1 MLRMIVLAVCLSVSA
16 MSVSTMPVASGIDH
30 WTRFRGQDGNGVGK
44 DNASLPTRWST
55 TENVCWAIDLP
66 GWGWSCPIVW
76 GDKVFLTTVV
86 SDEQNMAPSKGL
98 YLGQGVRDPGKG
110 VHHWLV
116 YCFDLNTGQEI
127 WKREAH
133 TGAPQVPRHPKSTY
147 AAETATTDGERLYVL
162 FGDVGLY
169 CYDLDGELLWSREIA
184 PRKTFM
190 DYGAAASP
198 VVHDGQVFV
207 VYDNLE
213 KSWIASFD
221 AKTGKE
227 IWKQDRNETHSWA
240 TPLVWQNKQRTEIVV
255 PGKKS
260 NRSYSLTGEL
270 LWEFDGQ
277 MSNLVIPSPMSAHGM
292 CYVAS
297 GYVGDAHRPTF
308 AIKPGASGN
317 ITPEG
322 DYTDSEFIEWYQGTS
337 SSYNPSQ
344 TVYGDY
350 LYTLY
355 DQGFLTCHDARTG
368 EQIYGK
374 KRFSPS
380 GSFTASPF
388 AYNGYLFCL
397 SEDGLTYVIKAGEE
411 FEIVARN
418 ELDELCIA
426 CPAVVGDKVLIRTA
440 SKLYCLSEGLKLDP
454 AMAAQLK
461 PRRSSTPI
469 NDIWAAASAGDNAA
483 IKRFLDGGIAV
494 NAKQGRRGGT
504 PLRNAI
510 LQDHPSSAQLL
521 MERGADVTLSGPDG
535 NTPLHLAAFFGDESL
550 VKLLL
555 EKGADGKAKNSKGET
570 ALDIVSK
577 EWDSQLEATYQ
588 GVGRSLN
595 RKFDL
600 RQLKT
605 VRPQIASLL
614 EKNASVTT
622 NDGGPAK

>member
-1 MLRMIVLAVCLSVSA
+1 MLRVIGFAACLIL
-16 MSVSTMPVASGIDH
+16 STIPVVRGVDH
-30 WTRFRGQDGNGVGK
+30 WTRFRGEDGNSVGR
-44 DNASLPTRWST
+44 DNVNLPTRWST
-55 TENVCWAIDLP
+55 TDNVRWAIDLP

-76 GDKVFLTTVV
+76 GEKVFLTSVV
-86 SDEQNMAPSKGL
+86 SDEQNTAPSKGL

-110 VHHWLV
+110 IHHWLV

-133 TGAPQVPRHPKSTY
+133 TGAPQIPRHPKSTY

-169 CYDLDGELLWSREIA
+169 CYDLNGELIWSREIE
-184 PRKTFM
+184 PKKTFM

-213 KSWIASFD
+213 QSWIASFD

-227 IWKQDRNETHSWA
+227 LWKKDRNETHSWA
-240 TPLVWQNKQRTEIVV
+240 TPLVWQNEQRTEIVV

-260 NRSYSLTGEL
+260 NRSYSLTGDL

-277 MSNLVIPSPMSAHGM
+277 MSNLVIPSPMNAHGM
-292 CYVAS
+292 CYIAS

-322 DYTDSEFIEWYQGTS
+322 DYTDSEFIEWYQSTA

-368 EQIYGK
+368 EQVYGK

-397 SEDGLTYVIKAGEE
+397 SEDGLTYVIKAGED

-426 CPAVVGDKVLIRTA
+426 CPAVVGDKLLIRTA
-440 SKLYCLSEGLKLDP
+440 SKLYCLSEGSQLDA

-469 NDIWAAASAGDNAA
+469 NDIWAAATAGDNAS
-483 IKRFLDGGIAV
+483 IKRFLDAGISV
-494 NAKQGRRGGT
+494 NAKQGKRGAT

-510 LQDHPSSAQLL
+510 LHNHLESARLL
-521 MERGADVTLSGPDG
+521 IQRGADASLGGPDG
-535 NTPLHLAAFFGDESL
+535 NTPLHLAAFFGDASL

-555 EKGADGKAKNSKGET
+555 TKGANPETKNSKGET

-577 EWDSQLEATYQ
+577 DWDPQVEATYQ

-595 RKFDL
+595 REFDL
-600 RQLKT
+600 RRLQE

-614 EKNASVTT
+614 KENALQARDKNDASR
-622 NDGGPAK
+622 

>member
-1 MLRMIVLAVCLSVSA
+1 MFRMIVLATCL
-16 MSVSTMPVASGIDH
+16 TLTTIPVVNGVEH
-30 WTRFRGQDGNGVGK
+30 WNRFRGEDGNSVAK
-44 DNASLPTRWST
+44 DNANLPTRWNT
-55 TENVCWAIDLP
+55 TENVRWAIDLP

-86 SDEQNMAPSKGL
+86 SEEQNLVPSKGL

-110 VHHWLV
+110 IHHWLV

-133 TGAPQVPRHPKSTY
+133 TGAPQIPRHPKSTY

-169 CYDLDGELLWSREIA
+169 CYDLKGQLLWSRDIE

-227 IWKQDRNETHSWA
+227 LWKQDRNETHSWA
-240 TPLVWQNKQRTEIVV
+240 TPLVWQNEQRTEIVV

-260 NRSYSLTGEL
+260 NRSYSLAGDL

-292 CYVAS
+292 CYIAS
-297 GYVGDAHRPTF
+297 GYVGDSHRPTF

-322 DYTDSEFIEWYQGTS
+322 DYTDNEFIEWYQATS

-355 DQGFLTCHDARTG
+355 DQGFLTCHNARTG
-368 EQIYGK
+368 EQVYGK

-440 SKLYCLSEGLKLDP
+440 SKLYCLSEGSKLDP
-454 AMAAQLK
+454 AMAAELK

-469 NDIWAAASAGDNAA
+469 NDIWAATTAGDNAA
-483 IKRFLDGGIAV
+483 IKRFLDAGVAV
-494 NAKQGRRGGT
+494 NAKQGRGGAT

-510 LQDHPSSAQLL
+510 LHNHSDSARLL

-550 VKLLL
+550 VKQLL
-555 EKGADGKAKNSKGET
+555 EKGANAKTENSKGET

-577 EWDSQLEATYQ
+577 DWDSRLESTYQ
-588 GVGRSLN
+588 NVGRSLN

-600 RQLKT
+600 RRLQK
-605 VRPQIASLL
+605 VRPQIASFL
-614 EKNASVTT
+614 EKNASSAT
-622 NDGGPAK
+622 DDSEASR

>member
-1 MLRMIVLAVCLSVSA
+1 
-16 MSVSTMPVASGIDH
+16 
-30 WTRFRGQDGNGVGK
+30 
-44 DNASLPTRWST
+44 
-55 TENVCWAIDLP
+55 
-66 GWGWSCPIVW
+66 
-76 GDKVFLTTVV
+76 
-86 SDEQNMAPSKGL
+86 
-98 YLGQGVRDPGKG
+98 
-110 VHHWLV
+110 
-116 YCFDLNTGQEI
+116 
-127 WKREAH
+127 
-133 TGAPQVPRHPKSTY
+133 
-147 AAETATTDGERLYVL
+147 
-162 FGDVGLY
+162 
-169 CYDLDGELLWSREIA
+169 
-184 PRKTFM
+184 
-190 DYGAAASP
+190 
-198 VVHDGQVFV
+198 
-207 VYDNLE
+207 
-213 KSWIASFD
+213 
-221 AKTGKE
+221 
-227 IWKQDRNETHSWA
+227 
-240 TPLVWQNKQRTEIVV
+240 
-255 PGKKS
+255 
-260 NRSYSLTGEL
+260 
-270 LWEFDGQ
+270 

-521 MERGADVTLSGPDG
+521 MDRGADVTLSGPDG

>member
-1 MLRMIVLAVCLSVSA
+1 MFRMIVLATCL
-16 MSVSTMPVASGIDH
+16 TLTTIPVVNGVEH
-30 WTRFRGQDGNGVGK
+30 WSRFRGEDGNSVAK
-44 DNASLPTRWST
+44 DNANLPTRWNT
-55 TENVCWAIDLP
+55 TENVRWAIDLP

-86 SDEQNMAPSKGL
+86 SDEQNLVPSKGL

-110 VHHWLV
+110 IHHWLV

-133 TGAPQVPRHPKSTY
+133 TGAPQIPRHPKSTY

-169 CYDLDGELLWSREIA
+169 CYDLEGQLLWSRDIE

-227 IWKQDRNETHSWA
+227 LWKQDRDETHSWA
-240 TPLVWQNKQRTEIVV
+240 TPLVWQNEQRTEIVV

-260 NRSYSLTGEL
+260 NRSYSLAGDL

-292 CYVAS
+292 CYIAS
-297 GYVGDAHRPTF
+297 GYVGDSHRPTF

-322 DYTDSEFIEWYQGTS
+322 DYTDNEFIEWYQATS

-355 DQGFLTCHDARTG
+355 DQGFLTCHNARTG
-368 EQIYGK
+368 EQVYGK

-440 SKLYCLSEGLKLDP
+440 SKLYCLSEGSKLDP

-469 NDIWAAASAGDNAA
+469 NDIWAATTAGDNAA
-483 IKRFLDGGIAV
+483 IKRFLDAGVAV
-494 NAKQGRRGGT
+494 NAKQGRGGAT

-510 LQDHPSSAQLL
+510 LHNHSDSARLL

-550 VKLLL
+550 VKKLL
-555 EKGADGKAKNSKGET
+555 EKGANAKTENSKGET

-577 EWDSQLEATYQ
+577 DWDSQLESTYQ
-588 GVGRSLN
+588 NVGRSLN

-600 RQLKT
+600 RRLQK
-605 VRPQIASLL
+605 VRPQIASFL
-614 EKNASVTT
+614 EKNASSAT
-622 NDGGPAK
+622 DDSEASR

>member
-1 MLRMIVLAVCLSVSA
+1 MFRMIVLATCL
-16 MSVSTMPVASGIDH
+16 TLTTIPVVNGVEH
-30 WTRFRGQDGNGVGK
+30 WSRFRGEDGNSVAK
-44 DNASLPTRWST
+44 DNANLPTRWNT
-55 TENVCWAIDLP
+55 TENVRWAIDLP

-86 SDEQNMAPSKGL
+86 SEEQNLVPSKGL

-110 VHHWLV
+110 IHHWLV

-133 TGAPQVPRHPKSTY
+133 TGAPQIPRHPKSTY

-169 CYDLDGELLWSREIA
+169 CYDLEGQLLWSRDIE

-221 AKTGKE
+221 AKTGKDL
-227 IWKQDRNETHSWA
+227 WKQDRNETHSWA
-240 TPLVWQNKQRTEIVV
+240 TPLVWQNEQRTEIVV

-260 NRSYSLTGEL
+260 NRSYSLAGDL

-292 CYVAS
+292 CYIAS
-297 GYVGDAHRPTF
+297 GYVGDSHRPTF

-322 DYTDSEFIEWYQGTS
+322 DYTDNEFIEWYQATS

-355 DQGFLTCHDARTG
+355 DQGFLTCHNARTG
-368 EQIYGK
+368 EQVYGK

-440 SKLYCLSEGLKLDP
+440 SKLYCLSEGSKLDP

-469 NDIWAAASAGDNAA
+469 NDIWAATTAGDNAA
-483 IKRFLDGGIAV
+483 IKRFLDAGVAV
-494 NAKQGRRGGT
+494 NAKQGRGGAT

-510 LQDHPSSAQLL
+510 LHNHSDSARLL

-550 VKLLL
+550 VKQLL
-555 EKGADGKAKNSKGET
+555 EKGANAKTENSKGET

-577 EWDSQLEATYQ
+577 DWDSQLESTYQ
-588 GVGRSLN
+588 NVGRSLN

-600 RQLKT
+600 RRLQK
-605 VRPQIASLL
+605 VRPQIASFL
-614 EKNASVTT
+614 EKNASSAT
-622 NDGGPAK
+622 DDSEASR

>member
-1 MLRMIVLAVCLSVSA
+1 MLRVIGFAACLILSPLSMVHG
-16 MSVSTMPVASGIDH
+16 VDH
-30 WTRFRGQDGNGVGK
+30 WTRFRGEDGNSVAR
-44 DNASLPTRWST
+44 DNANLPTRWST
-55 TENVCWAIDLP
+55 TENVRWAIDLP

-86 SDEQNMAPSKGL
+86 SDEQNLAPSKGL

-110 VHHWLV
+110 IHHWLV
-116 YCFDLNTGQEI
+116 YCFDLNTGHEI

-133 TGAPQVPRHPKSTY
+133 TGAPKVPRHPKSTY

-169 CYDLDGELLWSREIA
+169 CYDLDGEMLWSRDIE

-227 IWKQDRNETHSWA
+227 LWKQDRNETHSWA
-240 TPLVWQNKQRTEIVV
+240 TPLVWQNDQRTEIVV

-277 MSNLVIPSPMSAHGM
+277 MSNLVIPSPMTAHGM
-292 CYVAS
+292 CYIAS

-368 EQIYGK
+368 EQVYGK

-411 FEIVARN
+411 FDIVARN

-440 SKLYCLSEGLKLDP
+440 SKLYCLSEGSKLDP

-483 IKRFLDGGIAV
+483 IKRFLDAGVDV

-521 MERGADVTLSGPDG
+521 IQRGADVTLKGPDG

-555 EKGADGKAKNSKGET
+555 EKGANSEAKNSKGET

-577 EWDSQLEATYQ
+577 EWNRQLEATYQ

-600 RQLKT
+600 NQLKT
-605 VRPQIASLL
+605 VRPQIAALL
-614 EKNASVTT
+614 EKDASTAT
-622 NDGGPAK
+622 NDSAQAK

>member
-1 MLRMIVLAVCLSVSA
+1 MCRMIVLAVCLSVSA
-16 MSVSTMPVASGIDH
+16 MSVSTMPIASGIDH

-44 DNASLPTRWST
+44 DNANLPTRWST
-55 TENVCWAIDLP
+55 TENVRWAIDLP

-133 TGAPQVPRHPKSTY
+133 TGAPQIPRHPKSTY
-147 AAETATTDGERLYVL
+147 AAETATTDGQRLYVL

-169 CYDLDGELLWSREIA
+169 CYDLDGELLWSRDIE

-227 IWKQDRNETHSWA
+227 LWKQDRNETHSWA

-322 DYTDSEFIEWYQGTS
+322 DYSDSEFIEWYQGTS

-368 EQIYGK
+368 EQVYGK

-397 SEDGLTYVIKAGEE
+397 SEDGLTYVIKAGED

-426 CPAVVGDKVLIRTA
+426 CPAVVDDKVLIRTA
-440 SKLYCLSEGLKLDP
+440 SKLYCLSEGSKLDP
-454 AMAAQLK
+454 AMAAKLQ

-469 NDIWAAASAGDNAA
+469 NDIWAAASAGNNAA
-483 IKRFLDGGIAV
+483 IKRFLDAGVAV
-494 NAKQGRRGGT
+494 NAKQGRRGST

-510 LQDHPSSAQLL
+510 LQDHPDSIRLL
-521 MERGADVTLSGPDG
+521 IERGADVTLSGPDG
-535 NTPLHLAAFFGDESL
+535 NTPLHLAAFLGDQSL
-550 VKLLL
+550 VELLL
-555 EKGADGKAKNSKGET
+555 KKGANGKTKNSKGET

-577 EWDSQLEATYQ
+577 EWDPQLEATYQ

-595 RKFDL
+595 REFDL
-600 RQLKT
+600 NRLQK
-605 VRPQIASLL
+605 VRPLIASLL
-614 EKNASVTT
+614 EKRASTTT
-622 NDGGPAK
+622 NDRAPTK

>member
-1 MLRMIVLAVCLSVSA
+1 MFRMIVLATCL
-16 MSVSTMPVASGIDH
+16 TLTTIPVVNGVEH
-30 WTRFRGQDGNGVGK
+30 WSRFRGEDGNSVAK
-44 DNASLPTRWST
+44 DNANLPTRWNT
-55 TENVCWAIDLP
+55 TENVRWAIDLP

-76 GDKVFLTTVV
+76 DDKVFLTTVV
-86 SDEQNMAPSKGL
+86 SDEQNLVPSKGL

-110 VHHWLV
+110 IHHWLV

-133 TGAPQVPRHPKSTY
+133 TGAPQIPRHPKSTY

-169 CYDLDGELLWSREIA
+169 CYDLEGKLLWSRDIE

-227 IWKQDRNETHSWA
+227 LWKQDRNETHSWA
-240 TPLVWQNKQRTEIVV
+240 TPLVWQNEQRTEIVV
-255 PGKKS
+255 PGKKF
-260 NRSYSLTGEL
+260 NRSYSLAGDL

-292 CYVAS
+292 CYIAS

-368 EQIYGK
+368 EQVYGK

-440 SKLYCLSEGLKLDP
+440 SKLYCLSEGSKLDP

-555 EKGADGKAKNSKGET
+555 EKGADVKAKNSKGET

-600 RQLKT
+600 QQLQK

-614 EKNASVTT
+614 KKNASATAS
-622 NDGGPAK
+622 DSGPNK

>member
-1 MLRMIVLAVCLSVSA
+1 MFRMIVLATCL
-16 MSVSTMPVASGIDH
+16 TLTTIPVVNGVEH
-30 WTRFRGQDGNGVGK
+30 WSRFRGEDGNSVAK
-44 DNASLPTRWST
+44 DNANLPTRWNT
-55 TENVCWAIDLP
+55 TENVRWAIDLP

-86 SDEQNMAPSKGL
+86 SEEQNLVPSKGL

-110 VHHWLV
+110 IHHWLV

-133 TGAPQVPRHPKSTY
+133 TGAPQIPRHPKSTY

-169 CYDLDGELLWSREIA
+169 CYDLEGQLLWSRDIE

-227 IWKQDRNETHSWA
+227 LWKQDRNETHSWA
-240 TPLVWQNKQRTEIVV
+240 TPLVWQNEQRTEIVV

-260 NRSYSLTGEL
+260 NRSYSLAGDL

-292 CYVAS
+292 CYIAS
-297 GYVGDAHRPTF
+297 GYVGDSHRPTF

-322 DYTDSEFIEWYQGTS
+322 DYTDNEFIEWYQATS

-355 DQGFLTCHDARTG
+355 DQGFLTCHNARTG
-368 EQIYGK
+368 EQVYGK

-440 SKLYCLSEGLKLDP
+440 SKLYCLSEGSKLDP

-469 NDIWAAASAGDNAA
+469 NDIWAATTAGDNAA
-483 IKRFLDGGIAV
+483 IKRFLDAGVAV
-494 NAKQGRRGGT
+494 NAKQGRGGAT

-510 LQDHPSSAQLL
+510 LHNHSDSARLL

-550 VKLLL
+550 VKKLL
-555 EKGADGKAKNSKGET
+555 EKGANAKTENSKGET

-577 EWDSQLEATYQ
+577 DWDSQLESTYQ
-588 GVGRSLN
+588 NVGRSLN

-600 RQLKT
+600 RRLQK
-605 VRPQIASLL
+605 VRPQIASFL
-614 EKNASVTT
+614 EKNASSAT
-622 NDGGPAK
+622 DDSEASR

>member
-1 MLRMIVLAVCLSVSA
+1 MFRMIVLATCLTLTTIPMVEG
-16 MSVSTMPVASGIDH
+16 VDH
-30 WTRFRGQDGNGVGK
+30 WTRFRGEDGNSVAK
-44 DNASLPTRWST
+44 DNANLPTRWNT
-55 TENVCWAIDLP
+55 TENVRWAIDLP

-86 SDEQNMAPSKGL
+86 SDEQNLVPSKGL

-110 VHHWLV
+110 IHHWLV

-133 TGAPQVPRHPKSTY
+133 TGAPQIPRHPKSTY

-169 CYDLDGELLWSREIA
+169 CYDLEGQLLWSHDIA

-227 IWKQDRNETHSWA
+227 LWKQDRNETHSWA
-240 TPLVWQNKQRTEIVV
+240 TPLVWQNEQRTEIVV
-255 PGKKS
+255 PGKKF
-260 NRSYSLTGEL
+260 NRSYSLTGDL

-292 CYVAS
+292 CYIAS

-368 EQIYGK
+368 EQVYGK

-440 SKLYCLSEGLKLDP
+440 SKLYCLSAGAKLDP

-483 IKRFLDGGIAV
+483 IKRFLDAGVAV

-510 LQDHPSSAQLL
+510 LQDHPSSARLL
-521 MERGADVTLSGPDG
+521 IERGADAKLQGPDG
-535 NTPLHLAAFFGDESL
+535 NTPLHLAAFFGDEGL

-555 EKGADGKAKNSKGET
+555 EKGADSKVKNSKGET

-577 EWDSQLEATYQ
+577 EWNSQLQATYQ

-600 RQLKT
+600 QQLQK

-614 EKNASVTT
+614 KKNASAATS
-622 NDGGPAK
+622 DSGPNK

>member
-1 MLRMIVLAVCLSVSA
+1 
-16 MSVSTMPVASGIDH
+16 
-30 WTRFRGQDGNGVGK
+30 
-44 DNASLPTRWST
+44 
-55 TENVCWAIDLP
+55 
-66 GWGWSCPIVW
+66 
-76 GDKVFLTTVV
+76 
-86 SDEQNMAPSKGL
+86 
-98 YLGQGVRDPGKG
+98 
-110 VHHWLV
+110 
-116 YCFDLNTGQEI
+116 LNTGQEI

-133 TGAPQVPRHPKSTY
+133 TGAPQIPRHPKSTY

-169 CYDLDGELLWSREIA
+169 CYDLEGQLLWSRDIA

-227 IWKQDRNETHSWA
+227 LWKQDRNETHSWA
-240 TPLVWQNKQRTEIVV
+240 TPLVWQNEQRTEIVV
-255 PGKKS
+255 PGKKF
-260 NRSYSLTGEL
+260 NRSYSLTGDL

-292 CYVAS
+292 CYIAS

-368 EQIYGK
+368 EQVYGK

-440 SKLYCLSEGLKLDP
+440 SKLYCLSAGAKLDP

-483 IKRFLDGGIAV
+483 IKRFLDAGVAV

-510 LQDHPSSAQLL
+510 LQDHPSSARLL
-521 MERGADVTLSGPDG
+521 IERGADAKLQGPDG
-535 NTPLHLAAFFGDESL
+535 NTPLHLAAFFGDEGL

-555 EKGADGKAKNSKGET
+555 EKGADSKVKNSKGET

-577 EWDSQLEATYQ
+577 EWNSQLQATYQ

-600 RQLKT
+600 QQLQK

-614 EKNASVTT
+614 KKNASAATS
-622 NDGGPAK
+622 DSGPNK

>member
-1 MLRMIVLAVCLSVSA
+1 MFRMIVFATCLTLTA
-16 MSVSTMPVASGIDH
+16 IPVVNGVEH
-30 WTRFRGQDGNGVGK
+30 WTRFRGEDGNSVAR
-44 DNASLPTRWST
+44 DNANLPTRWNT
-55 TENVCWAIDLP
+55 TENVRWAIDLP

-86 SDEQNMAPSKGL
+86 SDEQNLAPSKGL

-110 VHHWLV
+110 IHHWLV

-133 TGAPQVPRHPKSTY
+133 TGAPQIPRHPKSTY

-169 CYDLDGELLWSREIA
+169 CYDLDGEMLWSRDIE

-227 IWKQDRNETHSWA
+227 LWKQNRNETHSWA
-240 TPLVWQNKQRTEIVV
+240 TPLVWQNEQRTEIVV
-255 PGKKS
+255 PGKKF
-260 NRSYSLTGEL
+260 NRSYSLAGDL

-292 CYVAS
+292 CYIAS
-297 GYVGDAHRPTF
+297 GYVGDSHRPTF

-344 TVYGDY
+344 TIYGDY

-368 EQIYGK
+368 EQVYGK

-397 SEDGLTYVIKAGEE
+397 SEDGLTYVIKAGED

-440 SKLYCLSEGLKLDP
+440 SKLYCLSEGSKLDS

-461 PRRSSTPI
+461 PRRSSTPS
-469 NDIWAAASAGDNAA
+469 NDIWAAATAGDNAA
-483 IKRFLDGGIAV
+483 IKRFLDGGVAV
-494 NAKQGRRGGT
+494 NAKQGRGGAT

-510 LQDHPSSAQLL
+510 LHNHPDSARLL
-521 MERGADVTLSGPDG
+521 MKRGADVTLSGPDG

-550 VKLLL
+550 VKRLM
-555 EKGADGKAKNSKGET
+555 EKGANAKTENSKGET

-577 EWDSQLEATYQ
+577 EWDSQLESTYQ
-588 GVGRSLN
+588 NVGRSLN

-600 RQLKT
+600 RRLQK
-605 VRPQIASLL
+605 VRPQIASFM
-614 EKNASVTT
+614 EKSASSAR
-622 NDGGPAK
+622 DDSEASR

>member
-1 MLRMIVLAVCLSVSA
+1 MFRMIVLATCL
-16 MSVSTMPVASGIDH
+16 TLTTIPVVNGVEH
-30 WTRFRGQDGNGVGK
+30 WTRFRGEDGNSVAK
-44 DNASLPTRWST
+44 DNANLPTRWNT
-55 TENVCWAIDLP
+55 TENVRWAIDLP

-86 SDEQNMAPSKGL
+86 SDEQNLTPSKGL

-110 VHHWLV
+110 IHHWLV
-116 YCFDLNTGQEI
+116 YCFDLSTGQEI

-133 TGAPQVPRHPKSTY
+133 TGAPQIPRHPKSTY

-169 CYDLDGELLWSREIA
+169 CYDLEGQLLWSRDIA

-227 IWKQDRNETHSWA
+227 LWKQDRNETHSWA
-240 TPLVWQNKQRTEIVV
+240 TPLVWQNEQRTEVIV
-255 PGKKS
+255 PGKKF
-260 NRSYSLTGEL
+260 NRSYSLTGDL

-292 CYVAS
+292 CYIAS

-317 ITPEG
+317 ITPKG

-368 EQIYGK
+368 EQVYGK

-440 SKLYCLSEGLKLDP
+440 SKLYCLSEGSKLDP

-469 NDIWAAASAGDNAA
+469 NDIWAAANAGDNAA
-483 IKRFLDGGIAV
+483 IRRFLDAGVDV

-510 LQDHPSSAQLL
+510 LQDHPSSARLL

-535 NTPLHLAAFFGDESL
+535 NTPLHLAAFFGDEAL

-555 EKGADGKAKNSKGET
+555 EKGANNKAKNSKGET

-577 EWDSQLEATYQ
+577 EWNSQLEATYQ

-600 RQLKT
+600 QELQK
-605 VRPQIASLL
+605 VRPQVASLL
-614 EKNASVTT
+614 EKNASAATSDSAPT
-622 NDGGPAK
+622 R